1 MSNKQLI
8 VYKTPENFCVHNA
21 KFFLEDIEDVFE
33 LDNSEISDVF
43 FKVMQTKK
51 IDLLGLLL
59 IYKFLNY
66 TVKRRCFAN
75 PETDL
80 KSNKTIS
87 NELKRIGFQKLV
99 DENFTIKD
107 PDDTKTEYSEM
118 DGFFLA
124 PIVLE
129 RGGAKSDKENI
140 IETKIRNYYNDT
152 QISQGLLQCI
162 GEISSNFQEHAV
174 NDTKSVLVARGNKS
188 QIEIACA
195 DNGDGIIS
203 TLMPS
208 LNENYAKRRYEVIKK
223 SIEENITS
231 KAKEGHMGCGL
242 WIVNQYVTNTKGVM
256 YIFSQDGY
264 LMNKK
269 GIIKCGQSPF
279 WRGTI
284 VYVNMPLSNKEV
296 FSRIMKEKEKNIE
309 LKHPNIE
316 LNIISK

>member
-1 MSNKQLI
+1 MSNKPSI
-8 VYKTPENFCVHNA
+8 IYKTPENFCAQNA
-21 KFFLEDIEDVFE
+21 KFFLKNIEGVFE
-33 LDNSEISDVF
+33 LDNSETSGAF
-43 FKVMQTKK
+43 FNVMPTKK

-66 TVKRRCFAN
+66 TVKKQCFAN
-75 PETDL
+75 PKTDL
-80 KSNKTIS
+80 KSNKVVS
-87 NELKRIGFQKLV
+87 DELRRIGFQKLV

-107 PDDTKTEYSEM
+107 PDDTKTEYSVK

-129 RGGAKSDKENI
+129 RASKLEKDNN
-140 IETKIRNYYNDT
+140 IETKIKNYYNDT
-152 QISQGLLQCI
+152 RISQGLLQCI

-174 NDTKSVLVARGNKS
+174 SDTKSVLVAKGNKN

-195 DNGDGIIS
+195 DNGAGIIS
-203 TLMPS
+203 S
-208 LNENYAKRRYEVIKK
+208 LLPALSGNYYQRRYDVIKK
-223 SIEENITS
+223 SIEENVTS

-242 WIVNQYVTNTKGVM
+242 WIVNQFVTNTKGVM

-279 WRGTI
+279 WKGTI
-284 VYVNMPLSNKEV
+284 IYVNMPLTNKEV
-296 FSRIMKEKEKNIE
+296 FSKTMKEKQKSIE
-309 LKHPNIE
+309 SRYPKIE
-316 LNIISK
+316 LNII